1 MGALRRSIL
10 VAGAATT
17 LAMTPG
23 TAVGDPA
30 EHFEE
35 EIVGEELACD
45 PPYTIV
51 AGVGR
56 ITLREGSGAAG
67 NGSFSVTFTP
77 HHVVLEDAAGGH
89 YDLRGAAHFGGSY
102 NATRESVQQHTG
114 TLKLQLVEHASG
126 RVENV
131 NQTIHFTTVSGNV
144 KDFSF
149 GTCRLE
155 FHDED

>member
-1 MGALRRSIL
+1 MGAVRRSIL
-10 VAGAATT
+10 VAATATT

-23 TAVGDPA
+23 TALGAPA

-35 EIVGEELACD
+35 DVVGEELACGD
-45 PPYTIV
+45 PPYVIV
-51 AGVGR
+51 AGLGR
-56 ITLREGSGAAG
+56 LTLREGSSASG
-67 NGSFSVTFTP
+67 NQSFSVTFTP
-77 HHVVLEDAAGGH
+77 HHVVLENVAGNR

-102 NATRESVQQHTG
+102 NATRDTAQHTG
-114 TLKLQLVEHASG
+114 TIKLQLVEHASG

-131 NQTIHFTTVSGNV
+131 NQTIHFTTVNGNV

-155 FHDED
+155 FQDED